1 MFNTVCSRLSNTNLS
16 VASSNVPALVS
27 RPCLEKFAAQLA
39 SLPSDAKIE
48 VAEKALEVLSSSAF
62 FEQTVNIRKTLS
74 MEIRVAKKDFKLAA
88 QVLGKID
95 FDALIQQDPR
105 EGTKLLLEVAQLY
118 LGCGESAHAETYVNK
133 AALKIDDLKSDDDI
147 NTRILF
153 AFVRAT
159 LDDFKR
165 KFLDASRRY
174 YELSQRVIP
183 EEQLTVLQNA
193 AVCAILAQA
202 GPARARM
209 LSTLYKDERS
219 HTLEVFPAMEKMF
232 FARILRPHEVQA
244 LEKHLKEHQKA
255 TDADG
260 QTMLESAVIEH
271 NLLASSKIYNNITF
285 TQLGNLLGINAE
297 RAEKTAAKMI
307 SEERMPGSIDQIDGV
322 IYFENES
329 QSMAVWDA
337 QIESVCHSVST
348 VSDIIMKKHATVL
361 QV

>member
-1 MFNTVCSRLSNTNLS
+1 VYLYVIS

-27 RPCLEKFAAQLA
+27 RPCLEIFAHLINT
-39 SLPSDAKIE
+39 LPSDAKIE
-48 VAEKALEVLSSSAF
+48 VSEKALEALSSSAF
-62 FEQTVNIRKTLS
+62 FEQTVTIRKNLS
-74 MEIRVAKKDFKLAA
+74 LEIRDVKKDYKLAA
-88 QVLGKID
+88 QVLGRID
-95 FDALIQQDPR
+95 FDALTQQDAR
-105 EGTKLLLEVAQLY
+105 EGTKLLLDVAQLY
-118 LGCGESAHAETYVNK
+118 LGCGEAAMAETYINK
-133 AALKIDDLKSDDDI
+133 AALKIDDFKTDEDDI
-147 NTRILF
+147 NMRILF

-174 YELSQRVIP
+174 YELSQRVIID
-183 EEQLTVLQNA
+183 EQMTVLQNSA
-193 AVCAILAQA
+193 ICAILAQA

-219 HTLEVFPAMEKMF
+219 HTLDVFPAMEKMF
-232 FARILRPHEVQA
+232 LGRILRPHEVQA

-260 QTMLESAVIEH
+260 QTILESAVMEH

-307 SEERMPGSIDQIDGV
+307 SEERMPGSIDQIDGI
-322 IYFENES
+322 IYYENES
-329 QSMAVWDA
+329 QSMAVWDT
-337 QIESVCHSVST
+337 QIESVCHSVSN
-348 VSDIIMKKHATVL
+348 VSDQILKKHSTLL